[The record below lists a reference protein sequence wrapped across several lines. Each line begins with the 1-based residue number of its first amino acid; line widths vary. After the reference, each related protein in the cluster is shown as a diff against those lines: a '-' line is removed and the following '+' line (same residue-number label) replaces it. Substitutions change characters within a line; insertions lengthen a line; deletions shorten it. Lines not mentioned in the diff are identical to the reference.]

1 MNNILC
7 PLWWTL
13 NIGGKRKKKKTELSY
28 LQKILIVD
36 GENIYYL

>member
-1 MNNILC
+1 MNNILR
-7 PLWWTL
+7 PLWLTL
-13 NIGGKRKKKKTELSY
+13 NIGGKRKKKTELSY